1 MRLVILE
8 SIGKKLILIVVV
20 VGIWLFSVGSVLVNH
35 CIEVDLIDGFRLLD
49 EVSSSGCSF
58 PAIGLCMALLSAIPT
73 LHVPLSWS
81 TWRTLSLSCIT

>member
-20 VGIWLFSVGSVLVNH
+20 VGIGLFGVGSVLVNH
-35 CIEVDLIDGFRLLD
+35 RIEVHLVDGFRLLD

-58 PAIGLCMALLSAIPT
+58 SAIGLSMALFSAVPT

-81 TWRTLSLSCIT
+81 T